1 MFTWPGFE
9 LRVALRFLREGR
21 MQTVLI
27 IVGVAA
33 GVAVIAYISAL
44 INGLQNNTLNKT
56 LGAQA
61 HISVRA
67 PDDVVTPAAARLP
80 GTSVLTET
88 QPRAQRLRSVANWQA
103 LLPLLEKMPSVA
115 GVSPMV
121 SGAGLALRGEAVMS
135 IALMGVELERYD
147 RMVGLRAKVV
157 SGAARLSPGEAIIG
171 RELAQDLGVRV
182 GDRLTVQTSTSSES
196 LRVTALVDLGI
207 KDLNRRTVIVP
218 LRAAQNLLA
227 LPGGATSLDVTLHDV
242 WVAQTLAEA
251 LRAQFPY
258 KIESWQESNAQ
269 LVSALNAQSVSTSI
283 IRAVVLAVVVLG
295 IASVLVVSVVQ
306 KQREIGILRAKVV
319 SGTARLEPGEA
330 IIGRELAQDLGVR
343 VGDRLTVQTS
353 TSGESLRVTALVD
366 LGIKDLNQR
375 TVIVPLRAAQ
385 NLLALPGGATSLD
398 VTLHDVWVAQT
409 LAQSLR
415 AQFPYKIESWQE
427 SNAQLVSA
435 LNAQSVSTSIIR
447 AVVLA
452 VVVLGIASVLVVS
465 VVQKQREI
473 GILRAMGATRG
484 QVLRLFLVQGA
495 VVGAVGSALG
505 LLLAVALIWVFTA
518 FVRGSDGLPL
528 FSIALPLETAWRV
541 ALIATACGVLAAV
554 APARRAAQLD
564 PAQAIRL

>member
-1 MFTWPGFE
+1 MFTWLGFE
-9 LRVALRFLREGR
+9 WRVALRFLREGR

-44 INGLQNNTLNKT
+44 INGLQNSTLTKT

-67 PDDVVTPAAARLP
+67 PDDVVTPAAALQP
-80 GTSVLTET
+80 GTSVLSQT
-88 QPRAQRLRSVANWQA
+88 QPRAQRPRAVANWQA
-103 LLPLLEKMPSVA
+103 LLALLEKMPNVA

-121 SGAGLALRGEAVMS
+121 SGAGLALRGEAVQS

-147 RMVGLRAKVV
+147 RMIGLRSKVV
-157 SGAARLSPGEAIIG
+157 SGTARLEPGEAIIG

-196 LRVTALVDLGI
+196 LRVTALVDLGVR
-207 KDLNRRTVIVP
+207 DLNRRTVIVP

-227 LPGGATSLDVTLHDV
+227 LPGGATSLDITLHDV
-242 WVAQTLAEA
+242 WLAQTLAEA

-283 IRAVVLAVVVLG
+283 IRG
-295 IASVLVVSVVQ
+295 
-306 KQREIGILRAKVV
+306 
-319 SGTARLEPGEA
+319 
-330 IIGRELAQDLGVR
+330 
-343 VGDRLTVQTS
+343 
-353 TSGESLRVTALVD
+353 
-366 LGIKDLNQR
+366 
-375 TVIVPLRAAQ
+375 
-385 NLLALPGGATSLD
+385 
-398 VTLHDVWVAQT
+398 
-409 LAQSLR
+409 
-415 AQFPYKIESWQE
+415 
-427 SNAQLVSA
+427 
-435 LNAQSVSTSIIR
+435 
-447 AVVLA
+447 VVLA

-505 LLLAVALIWVFTA
+505 LLLAVALIWAFTT
-518 FVRGSDGLPL
+518 FVRGSDGLAL
-528 FSIALPLETAWRV
+528 FNITLPLATAWRV
-541 ALIATACGVLAAV
+541 ALVATVCGVVAAI
-554 APARRAAQLD
+554 APARRAARLD
-564 PAQAIRL
+564 PAQAIRI